1 MNRFKLIIHLV
12 IVLLSIFHYK
22 ILRIRTDGIE
32 EDPDRI
38 KKADNKNL
46 ALHQKKFC
54 SSSILAFISI
64 IKISLKHLF
73 FYKENRSCVFLS
85 NLTRCSLFF
94 LAVTLLAISLPH
106 NSFALT
112 ASEQREAQQQDI
124 QAKQRIESERRDIIR
139 QKESE
144 EIKNIGKRKFQAEE
158 QLESKKKADD
168 KVCQTIKTFEIQ
180 GNKEILGFTLKRKF
194 IKPLQKEK
202 PDLCFTRLDLSKL
215 HDQIE
220 NYYINQGY
228 VIARVYFDASK
239 IAKGK
244 IKIVIEE
251 GKLEK
256 LEIRDNSK
264 LNNVLP
270 FRRTTQKF
278 FAFPSLWK
286 NEAVNLRDIEQG
298 IDQINRLS
306 SQNAKISLDP
316 SEKEGYSN
324 VIIDNQIGHL
334 ATVSL
339 GVDNSGQQSTGR
351 IKRKASINYDNLL
364 GINDNIYLN
373 YSQSNGVPLFGSS
386 KGFNN
391 EIGTN
396 DNSNTR
402 FSKAFYSAFSVP
414 FGYWTAGTSYS
425 YSKYLLTTAGTA
437 SLIKSSGN
445 SEAKTYYLDR
455 VLSRGKKY
463 KISLKA
469 ELGQNDTDSYIED
482 TYIPVN
488 SRRTTQA
495 NLYLNNTFYIPNGS
509 LYFQPKYSKGLTAF
523 GAMKDQ
529 KGLTADKPRAQFET
543 FGLYAQSNLNFNLP
557 LFRGSES
564 SPQRDDGGSSS
575 PKTAIPLNHK
585 LTFDS
590 LKSNDSLYG
599 SDQFSLGGRYTIRGF
614 QESIISGDNGYLF
627 RNDLSARLSDLT
639 PKSLLNSKIFGFG
652 GENFSANSAISKMRF
667 GIFHDYGYVR
677 NHVIDSSND
686 EGYMSGAGAVLS
698 FNGKFINWDVTYSKG
713 LHSPQFL
720 RNLDNIPKD
729 NETIYF
735 SLGVNLGLL

>member
-12 IVLLSIFHYK
+12 IVLLFVFRCK
-22 ILRIRTDGIE
+22 TVRAKTGRIEKDSN
-32 EDPDRI
+32 RI

-46 ALHQKKFC
+46 EINQIKNLVKNC
-54 SSSILAFISI
+54 RNFIRT
-64 IKISLKHLF
+64 SLKNFIF
-73 FYKENRSCVFLS
+73 FRYWNDALPSFS
-85 NLTRCSLFF
+85 ITRCRLLFL
-94 LAVTLLAISLPH
+94 LAVTFLTTSFPY

-112 ASEQREAQQQDI
+112 AAEQREAEQQDI
-124 QAKQRIESERRDIIR
+124 QAKQRIESERRDLIR
-139 QKESE
+139 QKEAE
-144 EIKNIGKRKFQAEE
+144 EIKNIGKGKILQEKELE
-158 QLESKKKADD
+158 QKKKADD
-168 KVCQTIKTFEIQ
+168 KICQTIKTFEFQ
-180 GNKEILGFTLKRKF
+180 GNKEISNFTLKRKF
-194 IKPLQKEK
+194 IKPLQKSK

-220 NYYINQGY
+220 NYYIEQGY
-228 VIARVYFDASK
+228 VIARVYFDTSEISK
-239 IAKGK
+239 GV

-264 LNNVLP
+264 LNNILP

-306 SQNAKISLDP
+306 SQSAKISLDP
-316 SEKEGYSN
+316 AEKEGYSN
-324 VIIDNQIGHL
+324 VIINNQIGHL

-339 GVDNSGQQSTGR
+339 GVDNSGQQNTGR
-351 IKRKASINYDNLL
+351 IKHKASLNYDNLL

-373 YSQSNGVPLFGSS
+373 YSESNGIPLFGSG
-386 KGFNN
+386 KGFNDI
-391 EIGTN
+391 IGTN

-414 FGYWTAGTSYS
+414 FGYWTAGASYS

-437 SLIKSSGN
+437 SLIRSSGN

-488 SRRTTQA
+488 SRRTTEA
-495 NLYLNNTFYIPNGS
+495 NLYLNNTFYILNGS

-543 FGLYAQSNLNFNLP
+543 FGLYAQNNINFNI
-557 LFRGSES
+557 
-564 SPQRDDGGSSS
+564 
-575 PKTAIPLNHK
+575 PKTTLPLNHK

-599 SDQFSLGGRYTIRGF
+599 SDQFSLGGRYTVRGF
-614 QESIISGDNGYLF
+614 QRSIISGDNGYLF

-652 GENFSANSAISKMRF
+652 GENYSVNSAISKMRF

-713 LHSPQFL
+713 LHSPQYL
-720 RNLDNIPKD
+720 RNLDNISKD

>member
-1 MNRFKLIIHLV
+1 MLLKKNCPC
-12 IVLLSIFHYK
+12 VLLSS
-22 ILRIRTDGIE
+22 
-32 EDPDRI
+32 
-38 KKADNKNL
+38 L
-46 ALHQKKFC
+46 AG
-54 SSSILAFISI
+54 
-64 IKISLKHLF
+64 
-73 FYKENRSCVFLS
+73 Y
-85 NLTRCSLFF
+85 SLFF
-94 LAVTLLAISLPH
+94 LAVTLLTICLPH
-106 NSFALT
+106 NSFAIT
-112 ASEQREAQQQDI
+112 AAEQREAEQQDI
-124 QAKQRIESERRDIIR
+124 QAKQRIESERRDLIR
-139 QKESE
+139 QKESG

-158 QLESKKKADD
+158 QLESKKKVDD
-168 KVCQTIKTFEIQ
+168 KVCQTIKTFEIL
-180 GNKEILGFTLKRKF
+180 GNKEISNFTLKHKF

-202 PDLCFTRLDLSKL
+202 PQGEDNLCFTRLDLSKL

-228 VIARVYFDASK
+228 VIARVYFDTSE

-244 IKIVIEE
+244 IKIIIEE

-256 LEIRDNSK
+256 LEIHDNSK
-264 LNNVLP
+264 LNNKLP
-270 FRRTTQKF
+270 FRKNTQKF
-278 FAFPSLWK
+278 FAFPSLMK

-316 SEKEGYSN
+316 GQKAGYSN
-324 VIIDNQIGHL
+324 VIIENQIGHQ
-334 ATVSL
+334 ATLSL
-339 GVDNSGQQSTGR
+339 GVDNSGQQNTGR
-351 IKRKASINYDNLL
+351 IKHKTSFNYDNLL
-364 GINDNIYLN
+364 GINDNFYFN
-373 YSQSNGVPLFGSS
+373 YSESNGVPLFGSS

-391 EIGTN
+391 KIGTD

-402 FSKAFYSAFSVP
+402 FSKSFYSAMSIP

-425 YSKYLLTTAGTA
+425 YSKYLLTTSGTV

-463 KISLKA
+463 KISLKG

-482 TYIPVN
+482 TYIPIN
-488 SRRTTQA
+488 SRRTAEA
-495 NLYLNNTFYIPNGS
+495 NFYLNNTFYIQSGS

-523 GAMKDQ
+523 GAIKD
-529 KGLTADKPRAQFET
+529 GRNLTRDKPRAQFET
-543 FGLYAQSNLNFNLP
+543 FGLYAQSNINFTP
-557 LFRGSES
+557 T
-564 SPQRDDGGSSS
+564 
-575 PKTAIPLNHK
+575 KTLIPLNHK

-590 LKSNDSLYG
+590 VKSNDSLYG

-614 QESIISGDNGYLF
+614 QESIISGDNGYSIKS
-627 RNDLSARLSDLT
+627 DLSVRLSDLM
-639 PKSLLNSKIFGFG
+639 PKTMLSSKVMSFG
-652 GENFSANSAISKMRF
+652 GESLSANSAISKLRF

-698 FNGKFINWDVTYSKG
+698 FNGKFINWDVTYSRG

-720 RNLDNIPKD
+720 RNLDNLAKD

-735 SLGVNLGLL
+735 SLGLNLGLL